1 MYQEKRQEAKGR
13 GCLYRLQATGYGEG
27 LVAYGISKKQERG
40 KKAAQQRLFV
50 VYEWVSVKKPH
61 SIQHT
66 AHSV

>member
-50 VYEWVSVKKPH
+50 VYEWVSVKKKNT
-61 SIQHT
+61 QHT
-66 AHSV
+66 AHST

>member
-61 SIQHT
+61 SIQHI